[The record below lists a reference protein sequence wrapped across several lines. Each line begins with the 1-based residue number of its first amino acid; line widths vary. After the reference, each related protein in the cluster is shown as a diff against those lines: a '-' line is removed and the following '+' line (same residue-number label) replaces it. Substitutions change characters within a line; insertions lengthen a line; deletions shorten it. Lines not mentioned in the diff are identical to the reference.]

1 MHLIMRKPDKIFM
14 KCMKRVLLHC
24 RTRFIRLFSPAIML
38 VADDDEFDGDM
49 SPPASPVGQCRAIY
63 DYAAQQYDELSI
75 KSGE

>member
-1 MHLIMRKPDKIFM
+1 MIHLFP
-14 KCMKRVLLHC
+14 
-24 RTRFIRLFSPAIML
+24 P
-38 VADDDEFDGDM
+38 VAMFVPDDDEFDADM

>member
-1 MHLIMRKPDKIFM
+1 MFVP
-14 KCMKRVLLHC
+14 
-24 RTRFIRLFSPAIML
+24 
-38 VADDDEFDGDM
+38 DDDEFDADM